1 MFNDFLWSFSLVFV
15 ALFTALLG
23 VQYCDRAASP
33 FPHAKIQNILG
44 NSKYFANYLPVFS
57 QQLCF
62 LFPYYN
68 NKVKAH
74 VKVDVR
80 VGVRDDVRDYVRVS
94 KYKNAQSP
102 FK

>member
-1 MFNDFLWSFSLVFV
+1 LAFSLVFV

-33 FPHAKIQNILG
+33 FPHAKIQNFLAIP
-44 NSKYFANYLPVFS
+44 NVLPIIYQFFRNK
-57 QQLCF
+57 CAF

-80 VGVRDDVRDYVRVS
+80 VGVRDHVRDHVRVPNL
-94 KYKNAQSP
+94 KNAQSP

>member
-1 MFNDFLWSFSLVFV
+1 ML
-15 ALFTALLG
+15 
-23 VQYCDRAASP
+23 
-33 FPHAKIQNILG
+33 
-44 NSKYFANYLPVFS
+44 
-57 QQLCF
+57 F

-80 VGVRDDVRDYVRVS
+80 VDVRDDVRDHVRVP
-94 KYKNAQSP
+94 KLKNAQSP

>member
-1 MFNDFLWSFSLVFV
+1 MFCQ
-15 ALFTALLG
+15 LFTSFF
-23 VQYCDRAASP
+23 AA
-33 FPHAKIQNILG
+33 NVL
-44 NSKYFANYLPVFS
+44 
-57 QQLCF
+57 F

-80 VGVRDDVRDYVRVS
+80 VGVRDDVRDHVRDHVRVP
-94 KYKNAQSP
+94 KLKNAQSP

>member
-1 MFNDFLWSFSLVFV
+1 M
-15 ALFTALLG
+15 G
-23 VQYCDRAASP
+23 VQYCDKTASP

-44 NSKYFANYLPVFS
+44 NSKCFANYLPVFS
-57 QQLCF
+57 QQMCF

-80 VGVRDDVRDYVRVS
+80 VGVRDDVRDHVRVP
-94 KYKNAQSP
+94 KPQNTQNP

>member
-1 MFNDFLWSFSLVFV
+1 MFCQ
-15 ALFTALLG
+15 LFTSFF
-23 VQYCDRAASP
+23 AA
-33 FPHAKIQNILG
+33 NVL
-44 NSKYFANYLPVFS
+44 
-57 QQLCF
+57 F

-80 VGVRDDVRDYVRVS
+80 VGVRVGVRDDVRDHVRVP
-94 KYKNAQSP
+94 KLKNAQSP